1 MMKKLIP
8 AAVLMTLVGAAQAQV
23 TLYGLI
29 DMSYGKN
36 EIAFPG
42 QKEDF
47 FSGGDNGGAG
57 GNQGNSTSKFG
68 LKGSTDVGSGIKA
81 NFQLET
87 SGIRSDGGI
96 GAKDNSTPFFG
107 RAAWAGFSGSF
118 GEVRL
123 GRQDDVIFQ
132 TVIGYDAN
140 GAANAASAWGNAGTG
155 ILGVGRQERSLQYIS
170 PVVGGFKLH
179 ASLQPAGNGP
189 AGAKDTVGAAL
200 TYAAGPLSVSVAGQS
215 KTTDNGEDRA
225 LVIGSYDL
233 GVAKIA
239 LGYSYAGYVNPSLT
253 APNGGKPNAGYA
265 YGPSFGISA
274 PVAGFNVGLQL
285 SQNNAN
291 NGSMATEFFVNKEI
305 FKGTYAYLDIGSADK
320 LAKTS
325 GTGTETRN
333 AYAAGVIFTF

>member
-68 LKGSTDVGSGIKA
+68 IKGSTDVGSGIKA
-81 NFQLET
+81 NFQLES
-87 SGIRSDGGI
+87 SGIHSN
-96 GAKDNSTPFFG
+96 GAVGDSASGFFG

-155 ILGVGRQERSLQYIS
+155 ILGVGRQDRSLQYIS
-170 PVVGGFKLH
+170 PVMGGFKLH
-179 ASLQPAGNGP
+179 ASLQPAGNGG

-215 KTTDNGEDRA
+215 KTVDGGNDVS
-225 LVIGSYDL
+225 LIVGSYDL

-239 LGYSYAGYVNPSLT
+239 LGYADAGKSNKG
-253 APNGGKPNAGYA
+253 A
-265 YGPSFGISA
+265 SFGVTV
-274 PVAGFNVGLQL
+274 PLNGFNVGLQV
-285 SQNNAN
+285 SKNDTTG
-291 NGSMATEFFVNKEI
+291 GSTATEFFVNKEI
-305 FKGTYAYLDIGSADK
+305 FKGTYAYLDIGSADN
-320 LAKTS
+320 LAKKAPA
-325 GTGTETRN
+325 TGTETRN

>member
-36 EIAFPG
+36 NIAFPT

-68 LKGSTDVGSGIKA
+68 LKGSTDVGSGVKA
-81 NFQLET
+81 NFQLES

-96 GAKDNSTPFFG
+96 GAKDGSTPFFG

-132 TVIGYDAN
+132 TVIAYDAN

-170 PVVGGFKLH
+170 PVMGGFKLH
-179 ASLQPAGNGP
+179 ASLQPAGNGG

-215 KTTDNGEDRA
+215 KTVEGGSDVS
-225 LVIGSYDL
+225 LVVGSYDL
-233 GVAKIA
+233 GVAKVA
-239 LGYSYAGYVNPSLT
+239 LGYA
-253 APNGGKPNAGYA
+253 NAGSTNKGA
-265 YGPSFGISA
+265 SFGVTV
-274 PVAGFNVGLQL
+274 PVSGVNVGFQV
-285 SQNNAN
+285 SKNDADG
-291 NGSMATEFFVNKEI
+291 GSTATEFFVNKEI
-305 FKGTYAYLDIGSADK
+305 FKGTYAYLDIGGADK
-320 LAKTS
+320 LAKVS
-325 GTGTETRN
+325 GTGTESRN

>member
-8 AAVLMTLVGAAQAQV
+8 AAVLMTLVGAAQAEV

-57 GNQGNSTSKFG
+57 GSQGNSTSKFG
-68 LKGSTDVGSGIKA
+68 LKGTTDVGSGIKV
-81 NFQLET
+81 NFQLES
-87 SGIRSDGGI
+87 SGIRSNGSISNDANGDG
-96 GAKDNSTPFFG
+96 FFG
-107 RAAWAGFSGSF
+107 RQAWAGFSGSF

-155 ILGVGRQERSLQYIS
+155 ILGVGRQSRSLQYIT

-179 ASLQPAGNGP
+179 ASLQTAGSNTGSPAIP
-189 AGAKDTVGAAL
+189 AV
-200 TYAAGPLSVSVAGQS
+200 YAAAC
-215 KTTDNGEDRA
+215 DWHD
-225 LVIGSYDL
+225 
-233 GVAKIA
+233 
-239 LGYSYAGYVNPSLT
+239 PS
-253 APNGGKPNAGYA
+253 AR
-265 YGPSFGISA
+265 I
-274 PVAGFNVGLQL
+274 
-285 SQNNAN
+285 
-291 NGSMATEFFVNKEI
+291 
-305 FKGTYAYLDIGSADK
+305 
-320 LAKTS
+320 
-325 GTGTETRN
+325 
-333 AYAAGVIFTF
+333 

>member
-1 MMKKLIP
+1 MKKVLAV
-8 AAVLMTLVGAAQAQV
+8 AALLGLAGAAQAEV

-68 LKGSTDVGSGIKA
+68 LKGSTNVAPGIKA
-81 NFQLET
+81 NFRLES
-87 SGIRSDGGI
+87 SGIKSNGSIANDANGDG
-96 GAKDNSTPFFG
+96 FFG
-107 RAAWAGFSGSF
+107 RQAWAGFSGSF

-155 ILGVGRQERSLQYIS
+155 ILGVGRQSRSLQYIS
-170 PVVGGFKLH
+170 PVVADFKLQV
-179 ASLQPAGNGP
+179 SLQPKGNTP
-189 AGAKDTVGAAL
+189 GAKDTVGAAL
-200 TYAAGPLSVSVAGQS
+200 TYVAGPMSVSVAAQS
-215 KTTDNGEDRA
+215 QTTEKNDDRG
-225 LVIGSYDL
+225 LIIGSYDM
-233 GVAKIA
+233 GFAKIA
-239 LGYSYAGYVNPSLT
+239 LGYSYAGYVSSTT
-253 APNGGKPNAGYA
+253 APNGGKPNSGYA

-274 PVAGFNVGLQL
+274 PVAGFNVGLQM
-285 SQNNAN
+285 SQNNAD

-305 FKGTYAYLDIGSADK
+305 FKGTYGYLDIGSADK
-320 LAKTS
+320 LGKAN
-325 GTGTETRN
+325 GMGTETRN
-333 AYAAGVIFTF
+333 AFAVGVIYTF

>member
-36 EIAFPG
+36 EISFPG

-57 GNQGNSTSKFG
+57 GNQGNSTSKIGF
-68 LKGSTDVGSGIKA
+68 KGSTDVGSGIKA

-96 GAKDNSTPFFG
+96 GSKDGSTPFFG

-170 PVVGGFKLH
+170 PVMSGFKLH
-179 ASLQPAGNGP
+179 ASLQPAGNGG

-215 KTTDNGEDRA
+215 KTVEGGNDVS
-225 LVIGSYDL
+225 LIVGSYDL

-239 LGYSYAGYVNPSLT
+239 LGYADAGKTNKG
-253 APNGGKPNAGYA
+253 A
-265 YGPSFGISA
+265 SFGVTV
-274 PVAGFNVGLQL
+274 PVAGFNVGVQV
-285 SQNNAN
+285 SKNDTSG
-291 NGSMATEFFVNKEI
+291 GSTATEFFVNKEI
-305 FKGTYAYLDIGSADK
+305 FKGTYAYLDIGSADN
-320 LAKTS
+320 LAKKS
-325 GTGTETRN
+325 PATGSETRN

>member
-1 MMKKLIP
+1 MKKVLAV
-8 AAVLMTLVGAAQAQV
+8 AALLGLAGAAQAEV

-68 LKGSTDVGSGIKA
+68 LKGSTTVAPGIKAKFMLESSGIKSNGSIA
-81 NFQLET
+81 NDAN
-87 SGIRSDGGI
+87 SDG
-96 GAKDNSTPFFG
+96 FFG
-107 RAAWAGFSGSF
+107 RQAWAGFSGSF

-155 ILGVGRQERSLQYIS
+155 IFGVGRQSRSLQYIS
-170 PVVGGFKLH
+170 PVMSGFKLQ
-179 ASLQPAGNGP
+179 ASLQPKGNTP
-189 AGAKDTVGAAL
+189 GAKDTVGAAL
-200 TYAAGPLSVSVAGQS
+200 TYAAGPMSVSVAAQS
-215 KTTDNGEDRA
+215 QTTEKNDDRVLA
-225 LVIGSYDL
+225 IGSYDL
-233 GVAKIA
+233 GFAKIA
-239 LGYSYAGYVNPSLT
+239 LGYSYAGYVRPDLL

-274 PVAGFNVGLQL
+274 PVAGFNVGLQM

-320 LAKTS
+320 LAKVS
-325 GTGTETRN
+325 GMGTETRN
-333 AYAAGVIFTF
+333 AYAVGVIYTF